1 LLEKIN
7 ISGANQKKIRLTM
20 LRHLSFKTKS
30 ANEKIVKRDWYVVD
44 ATNQT
49 VGRMTSRI
57 ASVLRGKNKVYYTPH
72 FDCGD
77 YVIVVNAGKVVFT
90 GNKLEDK
97 EYQTYS
103 MYPGGQKIETAKE
116 MLNRR
121 PVLVI
126 ERAVKGMLPKN
137 RLGRAMY
144 KKLFVYESPEHPH
157 QAQNPKEMK

>member
-1 LLEKIN
+1 
-7 ISGANQKKIRLTM
+7 M
-20 LRHLSFKTKS
+20 RHLSFKTQS
-30 ANEKIVKRDWYVVD
+30 ANEKIVNREWHVVD

-49 VGRMTSRI
+49 LGRMTSKI
-57 ASVLRGKNKVYYTPH
+57 AATLRGKNKVYFTPH

-77 YVIVVNAGKVVFT
+77 YVIVLNSGKVKFT

-116 MLNRR
+116 MMGRR
-121 PVLVI
+121 PNLII

-137 RLGRAMY
+137 RLGRAMF
-144 KKLFVYESPEHPH
+144 KKLFVYEGGEHPH
-157 QAQNPKEMK
+157 KAQSPKEMKLA